1 MKQTGFAKI
10 VATLGPATSS
20 QEKINQLVDN
30 GVSVFRL
37 NCSHG
42 SMDGHKQNYDYI
54 RKAEKTFN
62 KHIGALFDLQGPK
75 LRVGEFA
82 QGEVMLFPGEMFRL
96 DMNKALGDASRVE
109 LPHPE
114 IFAAMEEGMDLLIND
129 GKIKLRV
136 EKFGEDYADTKVI
149 VGGPISAHKGVNV
162 PGVRLP
168 ISALTEKDIK
178 DLHSAIEIGA
188 DWIAL
193 SFVQHP
199 DDVKQALDLIKG
211 RAGLICKIEK
221 PSAIDH
227 LDEIVSLT
235 DAVMVARG
243 DLGVESPIETVP
255 VLQKR
260 IVATCRQKGKPV
272 IVATQMLESMM
283 TSETPSRAEASDIA
297 TAVYDGADAVMLS
310 GETAV
315 GQFPAEAV
323 AMMYK
328 IIKSVEDDPRY
339 LRKLNEDC
347 SYCNM
352 SVAAAIT
359 AAAAN
364 AVHSLKK
371 VEALVTYTDSGSTT
385 LSMASERPGVQILS
399 ITPNINVA
407 RKSALV
413 WGVISVVSADLKAFE
428 QINKIAIDKA
438 KEKKLV
444 ERGDRIIITAG
455 IPFQE
460 KGTTNIMHIADINE

>member
-20 QEKINQLVDN
+20 QEKINQLVEN

-42 SMDGHKQNYDYI
+42 SMDGHKANYEYI
-54 RKAEKTFN
+54 RNAEKKYN
-62 KHIGALFDLQGPK
+62 KFISTLFDLQGPK
-75 LRVGEFA
+75 LRVGQFA
-82 QGEVMLFPGEMFRL
+82 QGEVMLLPGESFRL
-96 DMNKALGDASRVE
+96 DMDPALGDATRVQ

-114 IFAAMEEGMDLLIND
+114 IFAAMEDGMDLLIND

-136 EKFGEDYADTKVI
+136 ENFGADYANTKVI
-149 VGGPISAHKGVNV
+149 VGGPISANKGVNV

-168 ISALTEKDIK
+168 ISALTEKDIR

-199 DDVKQALDLIKG
+199 EDVQQALDLIKG

-221 PSAIDH
+221 PSAIEH
-227 LDEIVSLT
+227 LDKIVALS
-235 DAVMVARG
+235 DGIMVARG
-243 DLGVESPIETVP
+243 DLGVEAPIEMVP

-260 IVATCRQKGKPV
+260 IVSCCRRQGKPV

-315 GQFPAEAV
+315 GKFPAEAV
-323 AMMYK
+323 NMMYR
-328 IIKSVEDDPRY
+328 IIQSVECDPRY
-339 LRKLNEDC
+339 LRNLREDC
-347 SYCNM
+347 YTCNF
-352 SVAAAIT
+352 SVASAIT
-359 AAAAN
+359 ASAAKAIQ
-364 AVHSLKK
+364 SLNRA
-371 VEALVTYTDSGSTT
+371 EALVTYTDSGSTT
-385 LSMASERPGVQILS
+385 LHMATERPGVQILS
-399 ITPNINVA
+399 ITPNVNVA
-407 RKSALV
+407 RRLALV

-428 QINKIAIDKA
+428 QINSIAVEKA
-438 KEKKLV
+438 KEKGMV
-444 ERGDRIIITAG
+444 EAGDRIVITAG

-460 KGTTNIMHIADINE
+460 KGTTNIMHIAEIK